1 FARAQGPALCIAI
14 AVPFLIAAALVPS
27 AGVSITCITLYLFL
41 ANAAG
46 GGFWSIPRELNPQQV
61 GVISGVMN
69 CAGNFAGIFGP
80 MSAGFFLSSSGGNWA
95 LPFLAASGVALLSF
109 LVLYFLVVPEPIRQ
123 KAIVAQSVPQ
133 AARG

>member
-1 FARAQGPALCIAI
+1 
-14 AVPFLIAAALVPS
+14 VPFLIAAALVPS
-27 AGVSITCITLYLFL
+27 AGVSIACITLYLFL

-46 GGFWSIPRELNPQQV
+46 GGFWSIPCELNPQQV

-80 MSAGFFLSSSGGNWA
+80 MSAGFFVSGSGGNWA
-95 LPFLAASGVALLSF
+95 LPFLVASGVALLSF

-123 KAIVAQSVPQ
+123 KGVVAYPAAQ
-133 AARG
+133 AAGG